1 MLVQIFDTEN
11 GLIEIKEAICFSQ
24 THARYSVTYRAGAG
38 MVRVFA
44 IKKEN
49 VKAVY
54 INNKRYTGVNR

>member
-11 GLIEIKEAICFSQ
+11 GLIEIKEAISFSQ
-24 THARYSVTYRAGAG
+24 THTRYRVTYWAGAG

-54 INNKRYTGVNR
+54 IDNKRYTGVKQ